1 MRHRVATYLAIFSG
15 IVLVAVSIYFAA
27 AELVRKRA

>member
-15 IVLVAVSIYFAA
+15 IVLVVVSIYFAA
-27 AELVRKRA
+27 LQNW

>member
-15 IVLVAVSIYFAA
+15 FVLLAVSIYFAA
-27 AELVRKRA
+27 LQNW

>member
-27 AELVRKRA
+27 LQNW